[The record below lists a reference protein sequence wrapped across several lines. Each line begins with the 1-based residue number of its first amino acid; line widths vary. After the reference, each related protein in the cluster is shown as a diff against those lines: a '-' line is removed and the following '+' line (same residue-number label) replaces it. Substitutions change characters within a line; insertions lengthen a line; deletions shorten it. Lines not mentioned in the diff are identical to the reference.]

1 MKNLFAVLLLS
12 LSVMLA
18 GCGSSGDAEW
28 AVGTWERAS
37 GIDHFTVTS
46 EYSLE
51 YQVANLNDVKPK
63 KVQDSTVVWD
73 TKAVLGQANLTLTK
87 VSENEAKLIT
97 KIGEMRE
104 EKIYTKKNS

>member
-1 MKNLFAVLLLS
+1 MKNLFAIL
-12 LSVMLA
+12 MLGLFVIFT
-18 GCGSSGDAEW
+18 GCGTNGNAEW
-28 AVGTWERAS
+28 AVGTWERAR
-37 GIDHFTVTS
+37 GIDYFTVTS

-51 YQVANLNDVKPK
+51 YQVANLSDVKAK